1 MKKLSLGLVA
11 SSLSTAALAHPGHD
25 HGHWAAEPIHLLT
38 ALAITAIV
46 GTGIYVFRKQKAEK
60 QD

>member
-1 MKKLSLGLVA
+1 MKKLTLGLMA
-11 SSLSTAALAHPGHD
+11 SSLSGMALAHPGHD

-38 ALAITAIV
+38 ALAIASVIGTAV
-46 GTGIYVFRKQKAEK
+46 YVYRKQKAEK